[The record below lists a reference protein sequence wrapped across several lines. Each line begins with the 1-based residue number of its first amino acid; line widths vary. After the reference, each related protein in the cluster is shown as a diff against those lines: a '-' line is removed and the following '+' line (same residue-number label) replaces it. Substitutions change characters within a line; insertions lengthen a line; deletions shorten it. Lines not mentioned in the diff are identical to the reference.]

1 VVLPAAKLTDA
12 ELMFNADVDTL
23 PLFVIVSVASKVKVV
38 PDEEEL
44 EIDTPSAMVRLPDT
58 ATVTLALPSA
68 EEMAFAKL
76 ASTTRFSGSSIQLP
90 ARPAGAATLTFA
102 VCKIDSTPTELVS
115 IEPPLPP
122 KRPPV
127 AINVPA
133 TVVCR
138 VDQIL
143 ISPPLPRSVDETSTV
158 APTCTLTV

>member
-1 VVLPAAKLTDA
+1 MLPAAKLTEA
-12 ELMFNADVDTL
+12 ELMFNADVDTF

-68 EEMAFAKL
+68 EEMALAKP

-90 ARPAGAATLTFA
+90 ARPAGAATLTIA
-102 VCKIDSTPTELVS
+102 VCIIDSVPTELVS
-115 IEPPLPP
+115 TEPPLPP

-127 AINVPA
+127 AISEPA
-133 TVVCR
+133 TVV
-138 VDQIL
+138 
-143 ISPPLPRSVDETSTV
+143 
-158 APTCTLTV
+158 